1 MTYSL
6 ATKHT
11 LQTHRQTQHC
21 SISATIRSAKNS
33 WNFGVGRPI
42 STTLGLL
49 IDDMCTILHRR
60 DLNSVPSWVVAP
72 FWFRL

>member
-21 SISATIRSAKNS
+21 SI
-33 WNFGVGRPI
+33 G
-42 STTLGLL
+42 
-49 IDDMCTILHRR
+49 
-60 DLNSVPSWVVAP
+60 
-72 FWFRL
+72 